1 MMHPLD
7 PEWEHYGDPDREIW
21 SLDKFQPELFPENVC
36 HLRLMLYQR
45 PLWSATNPTGKPDA
59 GKPHVRFEEG
69 E

>member
-36 HLRLMLYQR
+36 HLTNAISKTSLVCDESYRKAGCGKTAR
-45 PLWSATNPTGKPDA
+45 P
-59 GKPHVRFEEG
+59 V
-69 E
+69 